1 MSVVANVAINVD
13 SSGAVSKLQQV
24 QTQAQQTEKAFGGI
38 AAAVGKLAIA
48 FGTIQSVKFV
58 FAKASEL
65 ESQTKSLEVLTGSVQ
80 KAKSIIAELQQ
91 LGAVTPFTSTEL
103 IDAAKR
109 LNAFGVEGDKVVETT
124 RRLADVSGATGAE
137 LQGLVTAYGQVQAK
151 GRLQG
156 EELLQFQERGIA
168 LQGELRKMYGMTGDE
183 FQKALSK
190 GRISAEAVEVAIQRL
205 TDAGGKY
212 ANGAVAQSDTL
223 NGKLSTLQ
231 DSFQRLAANIGTFFA
246 PAFKFLISKTDE
258 LINRL
263 NRGAFGVQAE
273 MRQRAGAEKLSRAG
287 VTERTYKDAQGN
299 VYSTITGRLVQAAK
313 PRTAT
318 ATGAAQMPALLEE
331 TGAGKPAKAS
341 TAAADDAKRV
351 AEQIKQQL
359 KSAQDLKFEQQNR
372 LTLLRAENDFTK
384 AFTSFSI
391 QRLEIER
398 RYSELLKQSK
408 SPEETATLQQARS
421 AEYKQ
426 SSLTLQQ
433 QINDLLKQAQ
443 APLNDAVESIKN
455 QAAFEREYGELIK
468 NGTNPEVAKQVIA
481 IRKAY
486 NESVKL
492 LEPALAAAQ
501 AAVTKAEAEGASA
514 TNIQKYREELEKIKA
529 IRKGLAGK
537 KAEGETAAAE
547 LNKPKTPTET
557 IEGRISTLKTEI
569 AELTNIG
576 NIAIKVADGIG
587 AAFGQAFEGLITG
600 SMSAQEAL
608 GNFFKSIG
616 DMFINM
622 ATEIIAKQMVMITLG
637 FIMKALGL
645 IGNISSAGNAAG
657 AAAFSPGNAAGLD
670 AIPGQAFSLPKLAA
684 NGATFS
690 NGIAKFATGGI
701 VGSPTLF
708 PFADGGAM
716 QMGLMGE
723 AGPEAI
729 MPLQRGADGSLGVR
743 AAMGGNGMGGSSSP
757 ILNMSFET
765 STINGVEYVS
775 RDQLELAMAQTR
787 RQASRD
793 GANKGM
799 AMTLDKIQQ
808 SPQTRRRIGM

>member
-455 QAAFEREYGELIK
+455 QAAFEREYGALIK

-514 TNIQKYREELEKIKA
+514 TEIKKYREELERIEA

-537 KAEGETAAAE
+537 KAEGETAARE
-547 LNKPKTPTET
+547 VSTP
-557 IEGRISTLKTEI
+557 IFGDKIKAGI
-569 AELTNIG
+569 AAAKEELTKLIDVENIL
-576 NIAIKVADGIG
+576 VG
-587 AAFGQAFEGLITG
+587 AA
-600 SMSAQEAL
+600 
-608 GNFFKSIG
+608 NSIG
-616 DMFINM
+616 DAFSS
-622 ATEIIAKQMVMITLG
+622 AFKGIIDGSMTAQQ
-637 FIMKALGL
+637 ALASFFQK
-645 IGNISSAGNAAG
+645 IGNYFVDMAARMIAEWIKVQALQGIQSILSAFGGAAPAAG
-657 AAAFSPGNAAGLD
+657 GAGI
-670 AIPGQAFSLPKLAA
+670 AGGQGIFTAA
-684 NGATFS
+684 NG
-690 NGIAKFATGGI
+690 GIATGGFRAFATGGI
-701 VGSPTLF
+701 VTGPTLGLVGEGKYNEAVI
-708 PFADGGAM
+708 PLPDGKSVPVDLSGAPGGGA
-716 QMGLMGE
+716 
-723 AGPEAI
+723 I
-729 MPLQRGADGSLGVR
+729 TSNIVINISSDGQ
-743 AAMGGNGMGGSSSP
+743 SSS
-757 ILNMSFET
+757 NV
-765 STINGVEYVS
+765 N
-775 RDQLELAMAQTR
+775 
-787 RQASRD
+787 
-793 GANKGM
+793 GANSAELGR
-799 AMTLDKIQQ
+799 KIEGAVKQVMVAELR
-808 SPQTRRRIGM
+808 PGGILAGRR